1 MEEATK
7 GIDRFLMFRLF
18 EEKTEKNATK
28 LALQTTHTIKEEAK
42 ADSEATKD
50 GSIATQGALETT
62 VEFEAIATDT
72 DLNAMLHYAVKN
84 QKKVEV
90 WEIDMS
96 KPPKDGKYY
105 SQYGVGYLSSW
116 ETPADAENNTTIKTT
131 LTVENKLVVG
141 YATLTSEQEATAKA
155 FFRDTV
161 EAPKDEEPVQEYPL
175 PATPTPTP

>member
-1 MEEATK
+1 MEEAIK

-18 EEKTEKNATK
+18 EEKAEKNATK

-72 DLNAMLHYAVKN
+72 ELNAMLHYAVKN

-116 ETPADAENNTTIKTT
+116 ETPADAEKNTTIKTT

-161 EAPKDEEPVQEYPL
+161 EAPKDEEPAQEYPL
-175 PATPTPTP
+175 PAAPTP